1 MRKRNE
7 ALAFQTI
14 PRNNATEADVSQPW
28 PSPGSAG
35 AASQAAVTGQTAPQG
50 APEQGHFSTRTT
62 PEIITVR
69 RLTVADRL
77 PIHDRVG
84 KELLRV
90 TEAQAAKLIERRLI
104 EFSGRSGRPVH
115 SFRLKPGISIA
126 AIKAVFREHITERL
140 PIAED
145 NTTCVKIPG
154 PGMHF
159 EPIHTEEWDDGR
171 ETPGQRRTREYIA
184 MRKAGLL

>member
-1 MRKRNE
+1 MTSPKHPLHDLFE
-7 ALAFQTI
+7 
-14 PRNNATEADVSQPW
+14 NAVSRSSA
-28 PSPGSAG
+28 SPGGAG
-35 AASQAAVTGQTAPQG
+35 AASQAVVAGRTAPQG

-62 PEIITVR
+62 SEIITVR

-126 AIKAVFREHITERL
+126 AIRAVFREHITERL
-140 PIAED
+140 PVAED

-171 ETPGQRRTREYIA
+171 ETAEQRQVREYWA
-184 MRKAGLL
+184 MWKAGLL